1 MIPRQYPASVFNFSK
16 NNYLNIQFYTIV
28 FPGTLLAK
36 EKGRNQGVD
45 MLRIDVK
52 SHTDVETVLKLSGWL
67 SGREV
72 DTLRREGEARQAET
86 RRLVIDLSGLRF
98 IDRSGLDLLE
108 RWAGGGAVLC
118 GGTLFIHSLLAGRG
132 LANRQTL

>member
-86 RRLVIDLSGLRF
+86 RRL
-98 IDRSGLDLLE
+98 
-108 RWAGGGAVLC
+108 GGGGGGGGPVLC